1 MKSIRNKNTQ
11 MYIGNLKT
19 FKVYLVSRFSRVF
32 FAGDKLDLGSLS
44 LWVILVLV
52 RFELLFKIDIS
63 PLLRL
68 FLSLF
73 LLVEGASSLEDEPE
87 VEILFSSLI
96 LLVPGLFLSSS
107 LSGWA
112 SSSDVEVDSP
122 VDVASFTFEGPGCGS
137 LVDVEL

>member
-107 LSGWA
+107 LSG
-112 SSSDVEVDSP
+112 
-122 VDVASFTFEGPGCGS
+122 
-137 LVDVEL
+137 